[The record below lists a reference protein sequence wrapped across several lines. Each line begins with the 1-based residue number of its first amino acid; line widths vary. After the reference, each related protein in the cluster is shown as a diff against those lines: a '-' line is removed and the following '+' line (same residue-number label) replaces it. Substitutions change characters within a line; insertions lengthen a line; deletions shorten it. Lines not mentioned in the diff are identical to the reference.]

1 MKYRESIHLLL
12 WVALA
17 ALAVVI
23 AAVGLPNLSETWA
36 QSPVPTATW
45 TPEPLPPTPTDTPWP
60 PTPTNTPVP
69 PTPTD
74 TPAQPTNTPPPPTNT
89 PTPFPPAPIAGE
101 IRIDPPEAMVPL
113 NEIMNIA
120 SKFTTPQTIEF
131 DHVDVVWG
139 DGTTSTCPP
148 DSAECTIDWVYN
160 DPGPDIGTVT
170 GSHAYRDP
178 GIYTLQVTVQDIF
191 GQFDTSTYEFVVVYD
206 PEGGFVTGGGWID
219 SPPGA
224 YVPDPGL
231 AGKATFAFVSKY
243 KRGATVPTGNTHF
256 QFKAGEL
263 GFHSESY
270 DWLVVNRGGS

>member
-1 MKYRESIHLLL
+1 
-12 WVALA
+12 
-17 ALAVVI
+17 
-23 AAVGLPNLSETWA
+23 
-36 QSPVPTATW
+36 
-45 TPEPLPPTPTDTPWP
+45 
-60 PTPTNTPVP
+60 
-69 PTPTD
+69 
-74 TPAQPTNTPPPPTNT
+74 
-89 PTPFPPAPIAGE
+89 
-101 IRIDPPEAMVPL
+101 
-113 NEIMNIA
+113 MNIA

-270 DWLVVNRGGS
+270 DWLVVNRGGSWARFKGSGLVNGNLDPNGNEHRFMLWAGDGAISGDPDTFRIKIWEEDASGVEHIIYDNGFDQPIGGGSIHIQR